1 MQTRTNNP
9 MTCGKKGQLRKTIS
23 FNQNTKITHR
33 KLRDKLFE
41 AKGSFSKIDMSKG
54 IIES

>member
-9 MTCGKKGQLRKTIS
+9 MTCGKQGQLRKTIS
-23 FNQNTKITHR
+23 FNQNTKIAHR

-41 AKGSFSKIDMSKG
+41 AKGSFSKVDMSKG